1 MKRVSLDERLRAL
14 DPTRPVTNRIPMMDV
29 TLQGFVNLIRDR
41 IPDCKQEVYRLLRCT
56 DANVDM
62 HATLAEVAYKAAMGS
77 QEAGD
82 RILYDIFA
90 RPFLRLIREETKDE

>member
-14 DPTRPVTNRIPMMDV
+14 DPTGPVTNRIPLMDMI
-29 TLQGFVNLIRDR
+29 LQGLVNLIRDR
-41 IPDCKQEVYRLLRCT
+41 VPDCRQEVYRLLRCT

-62 HATLAEVAYKAAMGS
+62 HATLAEVACRAAMGN

-82 RILYDIFA
+82 RILYDVFA
-90 RPFLRLIREETKDE
+90 RPFLKLMEEGNNEQ